1 MTAPNHVKFQETK
14 KVWRKKLLRYLRKG
28 AFYLSFGSFFLF
40 PEANSRQ
47 KQRRKKGEKI
57 EEREAEQEE
66 GGGDRDLC
74 TVRVSLRAPPGL
86 RDTTK

>member
-14 KVWRKKLLRYLRKG
+14 KVWKKMLLPYLRKG
-28 AFYLSFGSFFLF
+28 AFYLSFGSFFPFSRSQFKL
-40 PEANSRQ
+40 SRQ

-74 TVRVSLRAPPGL
+74 TVRAV
-86 RDTTK
+86 